1 MVTPA
6 SSNQRREDAGEV
18 RAQAPIRWPHPT
30 GAAVALVALWIVGL
44 ALALFVPAA
53 IVSPMARTA
62 PSGHVWTAFAV
73 TILGSAVMIGA
84 ASLLWRRTGDAA
96 FFIMGAV
103 PAFATIAG
111 GAIFAA
117 SKLTGT

>member
-6 SSNQRREDAGEV
+6 SSNRRRADAGEE
-18 RAQAPIRWPHPT
+18 RAQAPIRWPHPS
-30 GAAVALVALWIVGL
+30 GASVALVGLWVAGL

-53 IVSPMARTA
+53 IVSPMAVTA
-62 PSGHVWTAFAV
+62 PAGRVWTAF
-73 TILGSAVMIGA
+73 TITIVGSLVMVA
-84 ASLLWRRTGDAA
+84 AATLLWRRTRDAA

-111 GAIFAA
+111 GSIFAA